1 MGKDWAACPS
11 PRQAHHDRNGMGHA
25 WNNSTIHGAFEMGR
39 FGRIGASG
47 AITRRAW
54 LKGLGAA
61 ACAPLSPLLAQTDEG
76 LGTIAARHGIAFG
89 ASIAREALDDV
100 AYGTLY
106 RKHARIVTSDY
117 ALKFD
122 ALRPNAEQ
130 WRYEQADA
138 LVAFARQNDMKFR
151 GHALIWNENA
161 PAWLRALSRRE
172 TEKIFDQHIDTL
184 MGRYA
189 GQIASWDVVNEPF
202 WPDHGERGGF
212 RRGPWYEALGPN
224 YIRYAFKRAA
234 GADPKAELVLN
245 EAFTERDDTLG
256 RQVRTHL
263 LALIDRLLDEGT
275 PLKAIGLQAHLQPQF
290 PFSTQAIADFL
301 GAIAERKLPILI
313 TELDVDDLSMPAD
326 PAERDKQVAGVYE
339 RYLTTALAV
348 PNVTSLITWQLAD
361 RYSWMQDPAFTK
373 ATKRGFLPRPLPF
386 DAQMQKKPA
395 YFAIEKVLRARPL
408 KPS

>member
-1 MGKDWAACPS
+1 MGGIS
-11 PRQAHHDRNGMGHA
+11 
-25 WNNSTIHGAFEMGR
+25 
-39 FGRIGASG
+39 RIGASS
-47 AITRRAW
+47 ALTRRAW
-54 LKGLGAA
+54 LTGFAA
-61 ACAPLSPLLAQTDEG
+61 TACLPASPLLAQADEG
-76 LGTIAARHGIAFG
+76 LGSIAARHGITFG
-89 ASIAREALDDV
+89 ASIAREALDDP
-100 AYGTLY
+100 AYGALY
-106 RKHARIVTSDY
+106 QKHARIVTSDY
-117 ALKFD
+117 ALKFE
-122 ALRPNAEQ
+122 ALRPTAEQ

-172 TEKIFDQHIDTL
+172 TERVFDEHIDTV

-189 GQIASWDVVNEPF
+189 GTIASWDVVNEPF

-256 RQVRTHL
+256 RQVRAHL
-263 LALIDRLLDEGT
+263 LTLIDRLLDAGT

-326 PAERDKQVAGVYE
+326 TTERDKQVAAFYE

-361 RYSWMQDPAFTK
+361 RYSWMQDAAFIK
-373 ATKRGFLPRPLPF
+373 ATKRGFSPRPLPF
-386 DAQMQKKPA
+386 DAKLQKKQA
-395 YFAIEKVLRARPL
+395 YFTIEKALRTRPV